1 MATVQTAVD
10 KVVCPL
16 IMRNPIEEISNPYP
30 AYRTLDMPVS
40 AMPADRSSIQR
51 MARPGADIPSQIAH
65 EMATGSVNAA
75 SPTSL
80 IAFHI
85 VSLGREVA
93 FKAIGGPAALATGA
107 SRAGGLGAMGRCYRR
122 GGVAPLKPTTGVALF
137 MTAFDEGAN
146 RAESSGGFFISE
158 PLVAGV

>member
-16 IMRNPIEEISNPYP
+16 IMRNPIEEISNPHP
-30 AYRTLDMPVS
+30 AYRTLVMPVS

-51 MARPGADIPSQIAH
+51 MARRGADIPSQTAH

-80 IAFHI
+80 IAFHM
-85 VSLGREVA
+85 VSLGRE
-93 FKAIGGPAALATGA
+93 AAAA
-107 SRAGGLGAMGRCYRR
+107 
-122 GGVAPLKPTTGVALF
+122 
-137 MTAFDEGAN
+137 
-146 RAESSGGFFISE
+146 
-158 PLVAGV
+158 